1 MCWSNQSRCPAIHEI
16 SVYSSITSEMRKTTM
31 PALVISRRG
40 LTEKLVMPSMAKASI
55 FLRGYLLSPA
65 KRSLR
70 S

>member
-1 MCWSNQSRCPAIHEI
+1 MMTPA
-16 SVYSSITSEMRKTTM
+16 VVM
-31 PALVISRRG
+31 SRRG

-55 FLRGYLLSPA
+55 FLKGYLLSPA